1 MFSAFKATSTIKG
14 QSLMVLAGAIGIGC
28 LALSAKPSY
37 SQLAAG
43 QKGFY
48 CDTSTGVPT
57 TMYQNSNGGREPWI
71 KWESNAFPDYDPLRR
86 CQEVSARLET
96 YRKNKQLKYI
106 TVGKM
111 NNEQVICTASQVNGR
126 CENLIYTLKPGQ
138 DAVAT
143 LNKLLAWR
151 EGQAGVP
158 SLSENDPIPYIDV
171 SGRIEYDSDAP
182 TRNVAPIKT
191 PQAVPQPPASNGG
204 SREL

>member
-1 MFSAFKATSTIKG
+1 MFSGFRPTPTIKG
-14 QSLMVLAGAIGIGC
+14 QLLMVLAGSMTIGSVIWG
-28 LALSAKPSY
+28 AKPSY
-37 SQLAAG
+37 SELAPG

-57 TMYQNSNGGREPWI
+57 TIYQNSQGDREPWI
-71 KWESNAFPDYDPLRR
+71 KWESNNFHDYDPLKR
-86 CQEVSARLET
+86 CQEVSGRLET
-96 YRKNKQLKYI
+96 YRKNKGLKYI

-126 CENLIYTLKPGQ
+126 CKGLIYTLKPGQ

-151 EGQAGVP
+151 EGQAGVT
-158 SLSENDPIPYIDV
+158 SLSENAPIPYIDV
-171 SGRIEYDSDAP
+171 SGRIEYDSDTP
-182 TRNVAPIKT
+182 TINVAPIKT
-191 PQAVPQPPASNGG
+191 PEVVPQPPASNG